1 MALNFQDRGSAS
13 ATRVLLVVLVVVSV
27 ACMTIYAREGAGGP
41 LHAVQ
46 SAFAGVAAPFKA
58 AGTAVGAAGEGAAEA
73 VADAT
78 ASEETLTA
86 LRERNAELTELVT
99 QAEEYR
105 LEAERLSGLLELK
118 SKYQVDGVSG
128 RVIGRST
135 DAWNQRV
142 TIDVGTSDGVEP
154 GLTVMGPAGVVGQVV
169 SASPGSAEVRLLTD
183 PQSGAAAVVQS
194 SRAEGVVRGSLAGL
208 LYLENVDADVTLSVG
223 DVVLTSGL
231 GGSYTRGLLIGTIVR
246 VDGNAN
252 DGTRRVIVSP
262 NEQATSFEEVIVVK
276 SAAADSA
283 SGGSG
288 SSGSDAGSGSGGN
301 ASSSSSSAGSA
312 SSAAGNGGG
321 GQ

>member
-13 ATRVLLVVLVVVSV
+13 ATRVLLVVLVVVSI
-27 ACMTIYAREGAGGP
+27 ACMTIYAREGADGP

-46 SAFAGVAAPFKA
+46 SAFAGAAAPFKA
-58 AGTAVGAAGEGAAEA
+58 AGTAVGAAGEGAAAA

-118 SKYQVDGVSG
+118 DKYQVDGVSG

-154 GLTVMGPAGVVGQVV
+154 GLTVMGPSGVVGQVV

-183 PQSGAAAVVQS
+183 PQSGAAAMVQS

-276 SAAADSA
+276 SAA
-283 SGGSG
+283 
-288 SSGSDAGSGSGGN
+288 SDRSD
-301 ASSSSSSAGSA
+301 
-312 SSAAGNGGG
+312 NGGG